1 MQELTG
7 KEVEVVTFETVYRGI
22 LVEIGESE
30 VYLQSDIGWLAVPV
44 EKIVEIKEAT

>member
-7 KEVEVVTFETVYRGI
+7 KEVEVVTFETIYRGT

-30 VYLQSDIGWLAVPV
+30 VYLQSDTGWIVVPV
-44 EKIVEIKEAT
+44 DKVVEIKEAS